1 MQDAKQQLDI
11 IYTMMAAFASSA
23 DITRSLQEGLEFI
36 RAEIGAEAASFFY
49 LTPETQT
56 LRCVACIGPTD
67 ITGMELPADQGIIGA
82 VTQSDDMRFVA
93 DTLTDPDFDNSVDRE
108 TGFVTKSMICVPV
121 SGRGKRFGAIQLI
134 NRMAD
139 DGIFSPGD
147 AALVSVLGKAAALAI
162 INSEMA
168 ASMVE
173 ADGLK
178 RDLAM
183 ASRVQESLFPQE
195 DFDFIHGVN
204 IPKKGVSGDLFDYV
218 HRDGQIYFCMAD
230 VSGKGTEAALVMAK
244 THSVFRSLS
253 RPCPSPAELAVAI
266 NRELV
271 ETATNGMFVTAIIG
285 TYTPESGRMMCC
297 NAGHEPGLII
307 APHGELRYIEAS
319 TQPLGILEMALS
331 ELETQEA
338 DLSNARFFCYSDG
351 ITEAEINGTM
361 LGNTRLAN
369 ILAEQMDISLRVQ
382 IENTVT
388 VVRSKAAILPDDL
401 TLLGLGH
408 GAGTRGT
415 RPIPTTQVETI
426 EGATDADEDLLFD
439 ITLLNEVSELRRVRR
454 ALDDQFTDTLLAPR
468 LDDIKLV
475 VDEALQNIIQH
486 AFPEDSAGRIQ
497 LRGHI
502 AAHVLHIAITDTAPL
517 IDLGDISPRALSDVR
532 EGGLG
537 THFITSATD
546 KAGWSH
552 DGGQNRLDLE
562 FNLPPNE

>member
-401 TLLGLGH
+401 TLLWLGH
-408 GAGTRGT
+408 GAGTSGT

>member
-244 THSVFRSLS
+244 THSLFRSLS
-253 RPCPSPAELAVAI
+253 RPLP
-266 NRELV
+266 
-271 ETATNGMFVTAIIG
+271 VTCRAC
-285 TYTPESGRMMCC
+285 GR
-297 NAGHEPGLII
+297 H
-307 APHGELRYIEAS
+307 
-319 TQPLGILEMALS
+319 Q
-331 ELETQEA
+331 
-338 DLSNARFFCYSDG
+338 
-351 ITEAEINGTM
+351 
-361 LGNTRLAN
+361 
-369 ILAEQMDISLRVQ
+369 
-382 IENTVT
+382 
-388 VVRSKAAILPDDL
+388 
-401 TLLGLGH
+401 
-408 GAGTRGT
+408 
-415 RPIPTTQVETI
+415 
-426 EGATDADEDLLFD
+426 
-439 ITLLNEVSELRRVRR
+439 
-454 ALDDQFTDTLLAPR
+454 
-468 LDDIKLV
+468 
-475 VDEALQNIIQH
+475 
-486 AFPEDSAGRIQ
+486 
-497 LRGHI
+497 
-502 AAHVLHIAITDTAPL
+502 
-517 IDLGDISPRALSDVR
+517 
-532 EGGLG
+532 
-537 THFITSATD
+537 
-546 KAGWSH
+546 
-552 DGGQNRLDLE
+552 
-562 FNLPPNE
+562 